1 MWPPVLGAPIITSLN
16 KGNSSFSASI
26 PEITSNFAELIP
38 SNDSKSIE
46 VSIRKIL
53 LNPSKYQSR
62 AENGRKHIIENFDWE
77 KISKSYEDLIYKIIQ
92 DFKC

>member
-1 MWPPVLGAPIITSLN
+1 MACSIPLIATNV
-16 KGNSSFSASI
+16 ASI

-46 VSIRKIL
+46 ASIRKIL

-62 AENGRKHIIENFDWE
+62 AEDGRKHIIENFDWE
-77 KISKSYEDLIYKIIQ
+77 KIAKSYEDLIYKRIQ

>member
-1 MWPPVLGAPIITSLN
+1 MLLLFLKSQAT
-16 KGNSSFSASI
+16 
-26 PEITSNFAELIP
+26 FAELIP
-38 SNDSKSIE
+38 SNDSKSIR
-46 VSIRKIL
+46 SFDTKNF

>member
-1 MWPPVLGAPIITSLN
+1 MIQ
-16 KGNSSFSASI
+16 
-26 PEITSNFAELIP
+26 
-38 SNDSKSIE
+38 DIE

-62 AENGRKHIIENFDWE
+62 ANGKHIIENFDWE